1 MKDKFTL
8 TKNETIFFAQKNIVQ
23 YIYNSAKLEGINIT
37 FDEVKGIY
45 NKTIVKN
52 ISIYDINTIINLK
65 HAWDFIINTL
75 DAEDDLNYLCKIHN
89 EVAKDEAL
97 EWGKLRAGNVGI
109 SGTDYKPPI
118 PTEKSINYIIRTSKV
133 YESITEK
140 SIDIMVK
147 LMKAQPFWDGNKRT
161 SMMFANKEMIRN
173 GKGVI
178 SIPEEKIIDFN
189 RYLSDYYSNNTIEH
203 LKDFIYKNCIDGI
216 SM

>member
-1 MKDKFTL
+1 
-8 TKNETIFFAQKNIVQ
+8 NETIFFAQKNIVQ

-89 EVAKDEAL
+89 EVAKNEAL

-109 SGTDYKPPI
+109 SGTYYKPPI
-118 PTEKSINYIIRTSKV
+118 PTEESINGIIMTSKS

-140 SIDIMVK
+140 SIDIMIK